1 LDSLNINL
9 GYLISD
15 ILSYTLLAGCCLA
28 VALIVGVVTLL
39 KLGVVAKYALKPER
53 PEDKLGDYGLEESHE
68 AREGIEQAQGEQ
80 NGSD

>member
-1 LDSLNINL
+1 M
-9 GYLISD
+9 GVF
-15 ILSYTLLAGCCLA
+15 TLLAAGCCLV
-28 VALIVGVVTLL
+28 VALTIGAVVLL

-68 AREGIEQAQGEQ
+68 ATEETEQAQGEQ